1 MIILQ
6 NVVYHPNAK
15 LLKSKSAE
23 NDYQS
28 EGLYAGPEFA
38 NLDEDL
44 QVLFERYL
52 DERGINTA
60 LALFVPDYIEY
71 KEQKEYLRWLESK
84 TLNYPEFVLHLLWLT
99 QIFYRCKGICR
110 CLDVNP
116 NDCRTRNYGYG

>member
-1 MIILQ
+1 MQ
-6 NVVYHPNAK
+6 NVIHHQNSN

-28 EGLYAGPEFA
+28 EGLYAGPEFG

-44 QVLFERYL
+44 QVLFEKYL

-60 LALFVPDYIEY
+60 LALFIPDYIEY

-84 TLNYPEFVLHLLWLT
+84 SH
-99 QIFYRCKGICR
+99 RCDTHSPYCYNHITC
-110 CLDVNP
+110 
-116 NDCRTRNYGYG
+116 